1 MKWTKVS
8 ILTYTSYKADTVFHG
23 SVSLNSA
30 PIVLFLARFTSA
42 ILVLLLFLGYAKHPS
57 KLGAFK
63 ISVPF
68 IWNVFPQNDIWL
80 SSSFYSLLLKCHLI
94 RWHRLTLLAPWPAL
108 VFYIG
113 IITTW
118 QSIFNYLFVHHIY
131 IYWLYIT
138 VQAEILFNP
147 SFYNHNLE
155 YCQVHGENSIS
166 IYWMINWL
174 KEWNHERI

>member
-131 IYWLYIT
+131 TGYISECRQRFCSILHSITIIWNTAKYTVRTPSVFIEWLID
-138 VQAEILFNP
+138 
-147 SFYNHNLE
+147 
-155 YCQVHGENSIS
+155 
-166 IYWMINWL
+166 
-174 KEWNHERI
+174 